1 METLADALERALRFV
16 RETRAPLIAASWAL
30 VAFLVSGFLIRLRQ
44 DNFGWKLGTSLLAFG
59 GAAGALLWW
68 SLQPEHEPYAY
79 KFVDEV
85 VALAPR
91 FKRQG
96 RLIDVH
102 GCVVPGSIERR
113 RGTDEYRF
121 RLASRPDRPP
131 AVIKVRYTGV
141 LPDAFRSEAEIVA
154 KGRLAADGGVD
165 VVPDGIMA
173 RCPSKYAADPN
184 APPYDWRCAEP

>member
-79 KFVDEV
+79 KFVNVGGTPCVIFGPGHVKVAHSADEHV
-85 VALAPR
+85 PLAQVEDCA
-91 FKRQG
+91 K
-96 RLIDVH
+96 V
-102 GCVVPGSIERR
+102 
-113 RGTDEYRF
+113 
-121 RLASRPDRPP
+121 LA
-131 AVIKVRYTGV
+131 AW
-141 LPDAFRSEAEIVA
+141 LRSE
-154 KGRLAADGGVD
+154 LL
-165 VVPDGIMA
+165 P
-173 RCPSKYAADPN
+173 
-184 APPYDWRCAEP
+184 